1 MFFDLC
7 QSSPSN
13 GVFHTDVVLK
23 GYPMIRCFAFLPL
36 IAFSY
41 VVAQEPTTA
50 PTRLTIYNQDFA
62 VARTTVPLDLHA
74 GMNEVLTTNV
84 TGQLEPDSVV
94 LRDASGRNLVHVAE
108 QNYDSAVVDQQWMME
123 KYEGKTIDFQ
133 IQGPQVVESAMGER
147 QMVPARTVEGR
158 IIRAGGQAANGYP
171 YNQPLIEVGG
181 KMQFSMPGTPV
192 FPATTDGLL
201 LKPTLRWQI
210 DAEKAARFSAELDY
224 ITHGMNWQATYNVV
238 VPETA
243 DTTGPELAEIV
254 GWVTI
259 ENKTGTDFPEATIQ
273 LMAGDV
279 AKIQDLPSPVVRRAM
294 GMNQNVEVMA
304 GAGQVTQKAFDDFH
318 LYDLHRTVSLRN
330 EETKQVQFLDA
341 SKVTVR
347 RTYQF
352 EGGPA
357 TQAFYPGYHN
367 DQVGFSNS
375 GNTRVSI
382 IEEIKN
388 SESNHL
394 GMPLP
399 AGRLRLYRR
408 DTSGQMQFVGE
419 NMIVHTPAEQTVKM
433 ISGSAF
439 DLTAARR
446 QTDFKVDNMKRVM
459 DESFEIK
466 LSNQKAQP
474 VTIHS
479 VEHMGRGE
487 NWEIAAKSS
496 EFTKR
501 DSSTIDFPV
510 TVPAKG
516 EAILSYTVHYSW

>member
-1 MFFDLC
+1 
-7 QSSPSN
+7 
-13 GVFHTDVVLK
+13 
-23 GYPMIRCFAFLPL
+23 MIRCFAFLPL
-36 IAFSY
+36 LAFSY

-74 GMNEVLTTNV
+74 GTNEVLTTNV

-94 LRDASGRNLVHVAE
+94 LRDPSGRNMVHVAE
-108 QNYDSAVVDQQWMME
+108 QNYDAAVVDQQWMME

-133 IQGPQVVESAMGER
+133 IQGPQVVESATGEPR
-147 QMVPARTVEGR
+147 VIPARTVEGR

-181 KMQFSMPGTPV
+181 KMQFSMPGVPV
-192 FPATTDGLL
+192 FPAATDGLL

-210 DAEKAARFSAELDY
+210 DADKAARFSAELDY

-243 DTTGPELAEIV
+243 DTTGPELAEII

-279 AKIQDLPSPVVRRAM
+279 AKIQELSSPVVRRAM
-294 GMNQNVEVMA
+294 AMSQNVAIMG

-330 EETKQVQFLDA
+330 EETKQVQFLEA
-341 SKVTVR
+341 SNVTVR

-352 EGGPA
+352 EGDGPVA
-357 TQAFYPGYHN
+357 QAFYPGYHN
-367 DQVGFSNS
+367 DQIGSSNS

-382 IEEIKN
+382 FEEIKN

-408 DTSGQMQFVGE
+408 DTGGQMQFVGE
-419 NMIVHTPAEQTVKM
+419 NMIMHTPAEQTVKV

-474 VTIHS
+474 VTIHA
-479 VEHMGRGE
+479 VEHMGRCE
-487 NWEIAAKSS
+487 NWEITAKSS

-516 EAILSYTVHYSW
+516 EAILTYTVHYSW